1 MKIFKCVAALAMCVG
16 CADASY
22 EADYATG
29 VETEMGLMSV
39 SVRYDDTITK
49 SQTDY
54 VTALDS
60 ETKANKV
67 TVMVFD
73 KSTEAL
79 NACVEISSL
88 SDNCEISLPVGEK
101 TVYAV
106 VNGPSL
112 NSVSKVSDLKLLLD
126 NLYAGSM
133 EEVGLT
139 LIGSKDC
146 KVVAGESSVPVEVKV
161 KWLVA
166 RVVLSKVTCNLPQQY
181 GNMTLDCVYLGNA
194 YVKQFFSGAVD
205 QSLFTNSKGYASN
218 GNPIG
223 ISGERGECESYLFR
237 SISKA
242 VNVGDSHAQKY
253 HMYCQPNTT
262 DKYTCIYLLTTIGG
276 RQYYYRV
283 PLDKG
288 LESNTTCSVE
298 LKITNLGSPTPPDG
312 DLQKGVI
319 AATVSVDG
327 WAAGNEYVAEF

>member
-1 MKIFKCVAALAMCVG
+1 MKIFKCFAALAVFVG
-16 CADASY
+16 CADAAY
-22 EADYATG
+22 EADESTSVDA
-29 VETEMGLMSV
+29 EMGVMSV
-39 SVRYDDTITK
+39 SVSYDDAITK

-73 KSTEAL
+73 KNTGAL
-79 NACVEISSL
+79 NACVEMSKISE
-88 SDNCEISLPVGEK
+88 NCEISLPVGEK

-112 NSVSKVSDLKLLLD
+112 NFVSKKSDLNVLLD
-126 NLYAGSM
+126 NLYVGSM

-139 LIGSKDC
+139 MVGNVDC
-146 KVVAGESSVPVEVKV
+146 KVVAGESSVPVAVKV
-161 KWLVA
+161 RWLVA

-181 GNMTLDCVYLGNA
+181 GMMTVDCVYLGNA
-194 YVKQFFSGAVD
+194 YVKQFFSGTVD

-223 ISGERGECESYLFR
+223 LEGEKGECESYLFR
-237 SISKA
+237 NVSKTVA
-242 VNVGDSHAQKY
+242 VGDSHSQKY

-262 DKYTCIYLLTTIGG
+262 DKYTCVYLLTTIGG

-288 LESNTTCSVE
+288 LEANTTCSVE
-298 LKITNLGSPTPPDG
+298 LMITNLGSPTPPDG

-319 AATVSVDG
+319 TATVTVDG